1 MYCNTISSELPV
13 IEETF
18 AKMVDCIYDI
28 QIARKQGGFNCK
40 DSQHVQNV
48 HQKTKLL
55 HRFIDRK
62 AFSLANSHRYQLHR
76 MVIDL
81 DLFFCGKPASGALGE
96 QLINA
101 QYYEDFGRDAQ
112 ILSFTTSY
120 LEDEILLAERLGY
133 DEEDIIYP
141 DQNASYDD
149 EDLMNMGFR
158 EQNAAFELD
167 GFIVGTDLV
176 VRALKDTFM
185 DMFGD
190 ILEHDTNA

>member
-1 MYCNTISSELPV
+1 MCCNTISNELFV

-28 QIARKQGGFNCK
+28 QTARKQGGFNCK
-40 DSQHVQNV
+40 DIQNIQNV
-48 HQKTKLL
+48 HQKTELL
-55 HRFIDRK
+55 HRFIDTK
-62 AFSLANSHRYQLHR
+62 ALSLSNSHRYQLHR

-81 DLFFCGKPASGALGE
+81 DLFFCGKPALGALGE

-101 QYYEDFGRDAQ
+101 QYYEDFDRDAQ

-120 LEDEILLAERLGY
+120 IEDEILLAERLGY

-167 GFIVGTDLV
+167 GFIVGTDLL
-176 VRALKDTFM
+176 VRALKETFM
-185 DMFGD
+185 DVFGD
-190 ILEHDTNA
+190 IMEDDTNA